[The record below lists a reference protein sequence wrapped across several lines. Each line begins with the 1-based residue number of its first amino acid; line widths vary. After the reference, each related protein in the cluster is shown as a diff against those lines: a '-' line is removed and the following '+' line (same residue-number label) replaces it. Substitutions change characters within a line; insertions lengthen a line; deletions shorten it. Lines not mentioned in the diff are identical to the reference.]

1 MKIKMTFSCE
11 IEVQKDW
18 YNEGATEEEILGIE
32 VNMAKAAPVEFLS
45 QFSSTEVEVVGVR
58 SS

>member
-1 MKIKMTFSCE
+1 MTFSCE